1 MTSTT
6 SNTHGGKRAN
16 AGRKPGPTATANERF
31 TLARAQKEEA
41 LARLRQAEADEREGR
56 LLRADDV
63 AEAVTLAHAAVAQT
77 LLTLPDE
84 MERAAGLSPEQA
96 ELVERTLHNAMDAL
110 ADRLATLAPPDVLEA
125 AAMVPGS

>member
-1 MTSTT
+1 M
-6 SNTHGGKRAN
+6 NTHGGKREG
-16 AGRKPGPTATANERF
+16 AGRKPGPTESANERY
-31 TLARAQKEEA
+31 TLARAEKEEA

-63 AEAVTLAHAAVAQT
+63 AEAVTLANAAVAQT

-84 MERAAGLSPEQA
+84 LERATGLSPEQA

-110 ADRLATLAPPDVLEA
+110 ADRLAHLAPPNALGADA
-125 AAMVPGS
+125 NAPGS

>member
-1 MTSTT
+1 MS
-6 SNTHGGKRAN
+6 THGGKREG
-16 AGRKPGPTATANERF
+16 AGRKPGPTASANERY
-31 TLARAQKEEA
+31 TLARAEKEEA

-84 MERAAGLSPEQA
+84 LERAAGLSPEQA
-96 ELVERTLHNAMDAL
+96 ELVERTIHNAMDGL
-110 ADRLATLAPPDVLEA
+110 ADRLANLAPPNALGAD
-125 AAMVPGS
+125 AMAPGS